1 MTMSEAGEIPATK
14 LAVRTFLSR
23 HVRGEFPDDVD
34 LFATG
39 RINSL
44 FALQLVMFVEK
55 QFRVRVEN
63 EDLERKNFCSID
75 AISGFV
81 ERKRAVP
88 TAQS

>member
-1 MTMSEAGEIPATK
+1 MNEISGVTATK
-14 LAVRTFLSR
+14 GQVRAFLAR

-55 QFRVRVEN
+55 QFRIRVEN
-63 EDLERKNFCSID
+63 DDLERKNFCSID

-81 ERKRAVP
+81 EHKLSSPRAENL
-88 TAQS
+88 

>member
-1 MTMSEAGEIPATK
+1 MNETSETTATRGQVRAF
-14 LAVRTFLSR
+14 LAR
-23 HVRGEFPDDVD
+23 HVRGEFPDNVD

-55 QFRVRVEN
+55 QFLIRVEN
-63 EDLERKNFCSID
+63 DDLERRNFCSID

-81 ERKRAVP
+81 EHKLSVHRAE
-88 TAQS
+88 SR